1 MNHQNNS
8 SKIQFKH
15 YMFALQQLQ
24 KSPLL
29 TSKSSCSTCHQGFST
44 RLSSLTEAS
53 LSFHLSHCCSLWKL
67 SHPCFFHKLQFSLFL
82 GPHINSVE
90 TCHACFKKQ
99 HLFHNHHDSCPLLSF
114 VTKQVSDLHS
124 QHRFTSS
131 VSELTAVH
139 CFSFHLS
146 MHLPRRCCA
155 LLSTLFSTLAH
166 LFSPRSF
173 CPFFSLRVSLA
184 PLHPLHSPTLCLIR
198 VFVRFS
204 SVFSLCV
211 STSRSPRSFL
221 VPLSC
226 FYPFLLIFFVMF
238 NCHALCFRIIGCLV
252 CLLPFIACFFQPKRT
267 HVSQCQQHTTQIHL
281 FEKTKT
287 AMQNNNNQGNNS
299 SANGNQGNNGGN
311 NQNAANQP
319 GGSPNNGQQVQLEYI
334 TTGNL
339 TGVAR
344 VQILTFP
351 NQGAMLDWW
360 NDLLPLRSQ
369 ATQHRCGD
377 PSRQD
382 GLDWLNTFNTF
393 HSRWGSA
400 LVPLDMRRSVHETQT
415 HLGLSLTQW

>member
-1 MNHQNNS
+1 M
-8 SKIQFKH
+8 
-15 YMFALQQLQ
+15 
-24 KSPLL
+24 
-29 TSKSSCSTCHQGFST
+29 C
-44 RLSSLTEAS
+44 
-53 LSFHLSHCCSLWKL
+53 
-67 SHPCFFHKLQFSLFL
+67 
-82 GPHINSVE
+82 
-90 TCHACFKKQ
+90 
-99 HLFHNHHDSCPLLSF
+99 
-114 VTKQVSDLHS
+114 LH
-124 QHRFTSS
+124 FT
-131 VSELTAVH
+131 
-139 CFSFHLS
+139 
-146 MHLPRRCCA
+146 
-155 LLSTLFSTLAH
+155 LSTLPPCTCFVFLSV
-166 LFSPRSF
+166 SPQSYFVRRLLRYVQL
-173 CPFFSLRVSLA
+173 PRTVLRV
-184 PLHPLHSPTLCLIR
+184 
-198 VFVRFS
+198 
-204 SVFSLCV
+204 
-211 STSRSPRSFL
+211 
-221 VPLSC
+221 
-226 FYPFLLIFFVMF
+226 
-238 NCHALCFRIIGCLV
+238 IGCLV

-339 TGVAR
+339 TGIAR